1 MDPDFK
7 LGLWT
12 QTLDPDLGPGLW
24 TRTLDLDFGPRL
36 WTRALDPD
44 FGPGRTHTGQDGP
57 VQVWIINCTN
67 KRHSGDVLLCIINSD
82 TFKSTTNSD
91 TFAFQISRA

>member
-1 MDPDFK
+1 MDPDF
-7 LGLWT
+7 
-12 QTLDPDLGPGLW
+12 GPRLR
-24 TRTLDLDFGPRL
+24 TRTLDLDFGPRVQ
-36 WTRALDPD
+36 TLDPD

-67 KRHSGDVLLCIINSD
+67 KRHSGDVLLCIFNSD

-91 TFAFQISRA
+91 TFAFQEYHY